1 MRRMIVCVALL
12 GVAAAGCS
20 KPAVDPLTL
29 EGNRLTVANETSK
42 EWTQVEIW
50 INRYFRAT
58 APSIP
63 AGGRMVAPL
72 DRFVSGYGQ
81 PFDYRHIQIKQ
92 LTLSAKLPDGTPV
105 ELKKQF
111 IVGGLAGAMGVK
123 K

>member
-1 MRRMIVCVALL
+1 MRWVIACVAVI
-12 GVAAAGCS
+12 GVAMAGCS
-20 KPAVDPLTL
+20 KPAGDPLRL
-29 EGNRLTVANETSK
+29 EGNTLTVSNQTAK

-50 INRYFRAT
+50 LNRYFRAT

-63 AGGRMVAPL
+63 AGGRLVAPL

-81 PFDYRHIQIKQ
+81 RFDVHRIQITQ